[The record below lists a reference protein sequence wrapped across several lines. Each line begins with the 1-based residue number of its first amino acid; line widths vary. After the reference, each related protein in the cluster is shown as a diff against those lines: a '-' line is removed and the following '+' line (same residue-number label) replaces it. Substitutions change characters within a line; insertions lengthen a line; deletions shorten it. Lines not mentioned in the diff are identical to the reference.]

1 MSCEG
6 EVMLSD
12 VTLEGH
18 ADRGNTLRGRRG
30 SRYMLGILQA
40 HTGTLSPDL
49 CGTPL
54 QVSSR

>member
-1 MSCEG
+1 
-6 EVMLSD
+6 MLSD
-12 VTLEGH
+12 VTLGGH
-18 ADRGNTLRGRRG
+18 AARGNTLRGRRG